1 MESDTF
7 LNEGRTFNRKEKYDA
22 EQGDELTSKNIYT
35 QSTMNEENNLEDKG
49 LGTKKLVICIVL
61 T

>member
-1 MESDTF
+1 MESDTL

-49 LGTKKLVICIVL
+49 LGTKN
-61 T
+61 